1 MANLES
7 KMLNQ
12 LVERI
17 SAIASL
23 DFSKKIKDV
32 KGDGTP
38 LDTIAIGLNMLSEE
52 LEDSVVSV
60 DELEDKNTELQEV
73 ILKMNEFKYALD
85 STAIVVITDVD
96 GVITYVN
103 DKFCEISKYPR
114 EELIGHNLRIVS
126 SGHHPREFW
135 EEMWGCISKG
145 EVWKREVKN
154 KTKDGSVNWVHS
166 TVIPFLDKKQIP
178 YKFMTICVDIT
189 EKKLFDHRVF
199 NSIISTHEHDREL
212 FAEDLHE
219 GLAQSWAAL
228 MMQIGIIELK
238 IKNISDT
245 QLHKSVKV
253 IKSYIQD
260 SIENTRLMA
269 SNLMPRMMMHYGLE
283 PSLRSYISRFQKDGR
298 RFVEYKCSDWSDVE
312 KDFEIIIYRTIVA
325 ILDKAQKDQVEM
337 VSINTTSDPQ
347 IYIVV
352 DVKYQS
358 NYYDDFSIKNSS
370 FEDYQK
376 RIELLGGVL
385 RIQKLDRNSLR
396 ITILFKQ

>member
-1 MANLES
+1 MSNLES

-52 LEDSVVSV
+52 LEDSVVSA

-96 GVITYVN
+96 GVISYVN
-103 DKFCEISKYPR
+103 DKFCQTSKYSR
-114 EELIGHNLRIVS
+114 EELIGQNLRIVS
-126 SGHHPREFW
+126 SGYHPREFW

-154 KTKDGSVNWVHS
+154 KAKDGSVNWTYS
-166 TVIPFLDKKQIP
+166 TVIPFLDNKQRP
-178 YKFMTICVDIT
+178 NKFMTICVDIT

-199 NSIISTHEHDREL
+199 RSIISTNEQDREL

-219 GLAQSWAAL
+219 GLAQALAAL
-228 MMQIGIIELK
+228 MMQVGVIEMKIQNLADTDLK
-238 IKNISDT
+238 S
-245 QLHKSVKV
+245 SVAV
-253 IKSYIQD
+253 IKSYIQE
-260 SIENTRLMA
+260 SIENTRVMA
-269 SNLMPRMMMHYGLE
+269 TDLMPRTMMRYGIE
-283 PSLRSYISRFQKDGR
+283 PSLRSYISKLHEQGERFIVFNCQLNGELDKDI
-298 RFVEYKCSDWSDVE
+298 
-312 KDFEIIIYRTIVA
+312 EITLYRTIVA
-325 ILDKAQKDQVEM
+325 VLVKASMPKVSKVIIHINNTAALSAVVEISCHKGEADKCTIGNQGL
-337 VSINTTSDPQ
+337 TT
-347 IYIVV
+347 
-352 DVKYQS
+352 
-358 NYYDDFSIKNSS
+358 
-370 FEDYQK
+370 YQK
-376 RIELLGGVL
+376 RIELLGGQL
-385 RIQKLDRNSLR
+385 LMQKLRDEKLM
-396 ITILFKQ
+396 ITIKF